1 MPAEKRWLAV
11 VTWTDGDIFD
21 ADEFSVFAD
30 SADTAKARVR
40 LIWAAANMT
49 KHPHCRIEEIDVFPL
64 PRLHALA

>member
-30 SADTAKARVR
+30 SADAAKARVR
-40 LIWAAANMT
+40 LIWGAANAKYPT
-49 KHPHCRIEEIDVFPL
+49 CRIEDIVVFQP